1 MQWHRWPCW
10 LWPWDARWNSKK
22 HKWIQQPGF
31 HFCWPRVGQPPH
43 RQATKNATG
52 GVAAAHR
59 MVGTFKWRG
68 FRRVRR
74 MVMVNPLMFLGF
86 PIFVVKCRTQ
96 PSPSGICLLIS
107 SESFKCLHIISLM
120 CNIILLPSLGSAV
133 SMWWLADDQNFYS
146 HTDDCNCL
154 PDFLAFCFLAFIFW
168 LRSLSSFANLS
179 IQVSYPSFQIL
190 VPPFSMLLDDV
201 GWLSW
206 LSSSKWRKL
215 LTLAWWAT
223 LIFYVETKQLRCC
236 VVRGRARC
244 LVEFGCA
251 VFLGVNFKLTNPLY
265 SNQNAIIGW
274 TPCDG
279 NAQLLWEKIQS
290 GKMLDASSCDR
301 KIGDADVMCHCV
313 ITYNHHNSLKDSLLQ
328 WDLSKNGHRGT
339 PCNTEWCKKDHE
351 IRCVAATLVC
361 LGEYMQLAKPHRFQ
375 VANWVQI
382 GLKDRIRG
390 IAFGM
395 NTQIISEQVV

>member
-1 MQWHRWPCW
+1 MKFKEAQI
-10 LWPWDARWNSKK
+10 NSK
-22 HKWIQQPGF
+22 
-31 HFCWPRVGQPPH
+31 RVGH
-43 RQATKNATG
+43 LSYRQATKNATG

-68 FRRVRR
+68 FGRVRR

-201 GWLSW
+201 G
-206 LSSSKWRKL
+206 
-215 LTLAWWAT
+215 
-223 LIFYVETKQLRCC
+223 
-236 VVRGRARC
+236 
-244 LVEFGCA
+244 
-251 VFLGVNFKLTNPLY
+251 
-265 SNQNAIIGW
+265 
-274 TPCDG
+274 
-279 NAQLLWEKIQS
+279 
-290 GKMLDASSCDR
+290 
-301 KIGDADVMCHCV
+301 
-313 ITYNHHNSLKDSLLQ
+313 
-328 WDLSKNGHRGT
+328 
-339 PCNTEWCKKDHE
+339 
-351 IRCVAATLVC
+351 
-361 LGEYMQLAKPHRFQ
+361 
-375 VANWVQI
+375 
-382 GLKDRIRG
+382 
-390 IAFGM
+390 
-395 NTQIISEQVV
+395 